1 MGSGL
6 PSLVAAAGGVLE
18 FAEHGRNAWL
28 VAPNSTEAI
37 TDGLGR
43 LLSDPSLRRRLAE
56 GALQTAAE
64 RRWDSVYDQLISDY
78 RAAAAAR
85 ETRAA

>member
-1 MGSGL
+1 
-6 PSLVAAAGGVLE
+6 
-18 FAEHGRNAWL
+18 
-28 VAPNSTEAI
+28 VAPNSAGAI

-64 RRWDSVYDQLISDY
+64 RRWDAVYDQLISDY

-85 ETRAA
+85 ATRAA